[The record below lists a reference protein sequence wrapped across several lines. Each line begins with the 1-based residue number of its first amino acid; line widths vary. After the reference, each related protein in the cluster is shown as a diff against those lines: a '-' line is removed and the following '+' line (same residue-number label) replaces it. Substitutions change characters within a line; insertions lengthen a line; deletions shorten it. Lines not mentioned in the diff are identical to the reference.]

1 MAHIRV
7 LSLLALA
14 SGAFLH
20 AQPADGGAA
29 GGTDTGGAANQ
40 PQEMQVPEGMKAQMF
55 HFRKEKVKDENGNEI
70 ADEVFKH
77 PSVKIPLPIPTREEL
92 LAIFTA
98 PATGE
103 GNRASEQAFILSLVD
118 DAFYAQARD
127 QINEFRESNPK
138 ATVTANVIDY
148 SKLTIN
154 ALANMPASERGN
166 KLDDEDMKAFIT
178 DYVSVMPQASG
189 KDANKIKAQAGILE
203 KGLRTVKTDKKVLS
217 VMKDL
222 LTMWAANTPNLE
234 EHQKVYDAL
243 NGRIDKWVKAEP
255 KNVLESIM

>member
-1 MAHIRV
+1 MKSISKF
-7 LSLLALA
+7 SLLALA
-14 SGAFLH
+14 TAGLFMEQATDGSGV
-20 AQPADGGAA
+20 GVSTGSA
-29 GGTDTGGAANQ
+29 GGKPEDV
-40 PQEMQVPEGMKAQMF
+40 PVPEGMRGQMF
-55 HFRKEKVKDENGNEI
+55 HFRKEKVKDAEGNEI
-70 ADEVFKH
+70 ADEVYKH
-77 PSVKIPLPIPTREEL
+77 PSVKIPLPIPTREEI
-92 LAIFTA
+92 LAIFNDTA
-98 PATGE
+98 RT
-103 GNRASEQAFILSLVD
+103 SEQAFVLSLIE

-148 SKLTIN
+148 SKLSIN

-166 KLDDEDMKAFIT
+166 KLDEEDMKQFVA

-189 KDANKIKAQAGILE
+189 KDANKIKAQANILE
-203 KGLRTVKTDKKVLS
+203 KGLRTVKTDKKVLA

-222 LTMWAANTPNLE
+222 LTLWAANTQNLE

-243 NGRIDKWVKAEP
+243 NGRIDKWSKAEP